1 MNPPGVPDGRDS
13 GIVTLHALHT
23 APIARV
29 EPKIQM
35 MNTEQTANAHAGPV
49 HIQGEM
55 TIYRA
60 HEVAETLFT
69 AVRAHDGDV
78 SLDLSAVSELDTAG
92 LQLILMARRL
102 AEANG
107 HSLSIV
113 QPSECVREVL
123 TLCNVATETVRQ
135 LQDAT

>member
-1 MNPPGVPDGRDS
+1 
-13 GIVTLHALHT
+13 
-23 APIARV
+23 
-29 EPKIQM
+29 M
-35 MNTEQTANAHAGPV
+35 MNSELTSNAPAGQL

-60 HEVAETLFT
+60 HEVAEALFT

-107 HSLSIV
+107 HCLSIV

-123 TLCNVATETVRQ
+123 TLCNVATEMSRQ
-135 LQDAT
+135 AQDAR